1 VTAAAEFQDAY
12 RAWRSEPFPNGSVDD
27 DDVDELHADLANV
40 DDWVAG
46 PVVTFFNHGEV
57 VEPPGSA
64 VRVFGA
70 LIELRGRARLLAVSA
85 KGDGRSQAEK
95 YERYVEHMELVY
107 RAYLRAAGTA

>member
-1 VTAAAEFQDAY
+1 VSAAAEFRDVY
-12 RAWRSEPFPNGSVDD
+12 EAWRSEPFPNGSVDD

-46 PVVTFFNHGEV
+46 PVVTFFNNGEV

-64 VRVFGA
+64 TCVFGA
-70 LIELRGRARLLAVSA
+70 LTDLRGRAHLLAVSA
-85 KGDGRSQAEK
+85 NGDGRSQGEK
-95 YERYVEHMELVY
+95 YGSYIAQLELVY